1 MKANGGYLNRKFWRE
16 MLPRIKYRNP
26 TVPIEISRHQDP
38 HGPALLKLYMT
49 TPSSSIPTASDL
61 PPTSSTSA
69 TPSAR
74 DSLTPSTA
82 TPTHTVDI
90 RMVAES
96 EILAHLVSRTGA
108 EEIKA
113 TEEEEAELVE
123 LADSKGRRDKDR
135 VEVLEKLTKARR
147 EAELLRL
154 ARGEVP
160 VGPA

>member
-1 MKANGGYLNRKFWRE
+1 MKANSGCLNRKFWRE

-49 TPSSSIPTASDL
+49 TPSSSTPTASDL

-69 TPSAR
+69 
-74 DSLTPSTA
+74 TPSTA